1 MLIIKKN
8 IFAALLFSIISHCAL
23 SAEHYAVTADHLI
36 DSESDELQHKLA
48 IIISGN
54 KIASIV
60 KKSSIPEDMDV
71 IDMGDATLMPGLILS
86 LIHI

>member
-36 DSESDELQHKLA
+36 DSESEELQHKLA

-54 KIASIV
+54 NV
-60 KKSSIPEDMDV
+60 PTM
-71 IDMGDATLMPGLILS
+71 
-86 LIHI
+86 